1 MIKYTFVMYMKKAIL
16 IILTLILITG
26 CRTSSSILFKQEFE
40 KENYNNSV
48 KVSIPSDNP
57 FVYITDSD
65 LLKKIENKD
74 NIIVLFGYS
83 KSKET
88 REVLNNLLKVSNNL
102 NIDKIY
108 YLDILEIRDEKNIE
122 NDEIKT
128 IKQGTEEYNKIIELL
143 KDNLKDYV
151 VNDKVVGK
159 RIYAGELLKISNKTI
174 TINSNSNK
182 DYDSIYNFLKENNA
196 CNPSEGC

>member
-128 IKQGTEEYNKIIELL
+128 IKQGTEEYN
-143 KDNLKDYV
+143 
-151 VNDKVVGK
+151 
-159 RIYAGELLKISNKTI
+159 
-174 TINSNSNK
+174 
-182 DYDSIYNFLKENNA
+182 
-196 CNPSEGC
+196 